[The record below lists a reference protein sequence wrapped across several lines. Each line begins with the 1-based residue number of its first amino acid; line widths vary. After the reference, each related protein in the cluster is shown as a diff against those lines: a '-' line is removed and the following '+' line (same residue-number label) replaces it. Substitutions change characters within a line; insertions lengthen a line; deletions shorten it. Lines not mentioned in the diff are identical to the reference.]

1 MAIFGNFDRKAPV
14 EVIKDIL
21 LGIEKE
27 ADGELNAKRY
37 RQQLRGLVQL
47 RKLTKQFKK
56 AMAIVG
62 TFKVEKDPFYQQG
75 RREERARAK
84 AEKKGMAMVL
94 KNKNVVLDIIIEAT
108 GLSIKEIKSLKLK
121 KVVIFH

>member
-75 RREERARAK
+75 RREARNEERARAK
-84 AEKKGMAMVL
+84 AEKKEMAMVL
-94 KNKNVVLDIIIEAT
+94 KNKNVALDIIIEAT
-108 GLSIKEIKSLKLK
+108 GLSIEEIKAL
-121 KVVIFH
+121 